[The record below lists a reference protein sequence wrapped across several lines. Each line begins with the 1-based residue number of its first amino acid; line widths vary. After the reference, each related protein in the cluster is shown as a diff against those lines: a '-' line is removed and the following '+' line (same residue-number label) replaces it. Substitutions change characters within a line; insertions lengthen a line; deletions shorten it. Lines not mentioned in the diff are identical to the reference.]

1 MIEKMTFVTLTGPKY
16 TIDQTVERYLTK
28 YDIHLENAMVE
39 LSGVT
44 TLKPFV
50 EVNPY
55 KDKMAVIKDY
65 IAKIKGSTKT
75 SKALTK
81 EESLKVLEDIS
92 AEVTSLKTQ
101 KEELLTE
108 QQKQEEL
115 LYKIEPFQKL
125 QYDINKILDFRFIK
139 FRFGRI
145 PH

>member
-55 KDKMAVIKDY
+55 KDKMAVIN
-65 IAKIKGSTKT
+65 TP
-75 SKALTK
+75 KAILSRIGQNRK
-81 EESLKVLEDIS
+81 YRNGLYEESARYAVERIRD
-92 AEVTSLKTQ
+92 AVTRRAADAVTRVG
-101 KEELLTE
+101 
-108 QQKQEEL
+108 
-115 LYKIEPFQKL
+115 F
-125 QYDINKILDFRFIK
+125 F
-139 FRFGRI
+139 
-145 PH
+145 